1 MSIMFGGAVLAI
13 LLLVAMSL
21 GVVWIR
27 KKEDQSQSRAQQTP
41 PADPITKRLDQ
52 YNKHSTELLLI
63 HRFRLA
69 EKADALRAKKLKH
82 FAADPELT
90 AKLGLY
96 DKLDKREQAIR
107 IEITILDEIL
117 RQRGLEAGKHYYR

>member
-13 LLLVAMSL
+13 LLLVAMAL

-27 KKEDQSQSRAQQTP
+27 KKEDQSQSRAQHMP
-41 PADPITKRLDQ
+41 SADQATRRLSQ
-52 YNKHSTELLLI
+52 YNKHPTEILLI
-63 HRFRLA
+63 HRFKLT
-69 EKADALRAKKLKH
+69 EKADDLRSKKLKH
-82 FAADPELT
+82 FAANPELT

-117 RQRGLEAGKHYYR
+117 SQRGLEAGKHYRK